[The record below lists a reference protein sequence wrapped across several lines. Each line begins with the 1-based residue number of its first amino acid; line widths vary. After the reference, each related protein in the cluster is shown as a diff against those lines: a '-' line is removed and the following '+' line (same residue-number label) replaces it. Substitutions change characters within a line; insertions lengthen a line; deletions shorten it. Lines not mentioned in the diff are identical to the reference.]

1 MDGNKEN
8 IPLKKYP
15 LEDLALKTAAQ
26 YFGEEFLP
34 YLGIH
39 GSIKYIAP
47 TEDVHLEV
55 RQMYQDFNYALQDGV
70 WLHLEFESD
79 SIKIEDLRR
88 FREYEATTS
97 RIYGVEVSTCVI
109 CTSSVKKLL
118 TELRNGINTYKIGII
133 RLKDRD
139 ADQVF
144 ENLLQKKQR
153 GEIVEKK
160 DLVQVILS
168 PLMSG
173 SSSEKE
179 RILRVCQ
186 ILRDAEA
193 EDNISKEEIEKFR
206 AVIYAFAVK
215 FLKRE
220 ELEDVKEAFRMTI
233 LGEMIWEEGREEGR
247 EQGVLRGKL
256 SLICKKLQKG
266 QQIDRIAE
274 ALEED
279 VSYIESV
286 CRIADKY
293 APEYDEEKIYR
304 EFIKDRCR

>member
-247 EQGVLRGKL
+247 EEGVLRGKL

-274 ALEED
+274 ELEED